1 MKNVK
6 HFMAGLILLIT
17 FQLNAQVLHSIQG
30 NVRNQEG
37 PIAFASVELSSVKDS
52 ASIKTVMTDVSGFYK
67 IEGVETGTYQ
77 LKITAVGF
85 EPTIE
90 SVEVKDDANE
100 TKNILLNPSA
110 KQLTAV
116 TVTSQR
122 KLIEVRADKTVIN
135 VDASPI
141 NAGATA
147 LEVLEKSPGV
157 MVDNDGNISM
167 AGKSGVNVMIDG
179 KPVSMSSRDLSNYL
193 KSLNASQLDQ
203 IELIT
208 QPNAKYDAQGN
219 AGIINIKLK
228 RNKVKGMNGNIG
240 ASYTQGQYA
249 RYNSNAFIGYR
260 SGKWN
265 VTASYSGVQHEGF
278 NEIKVNRYFRRKS
291 DKQLQ
296 SIFDQSTFLK
306 YDGNNYN
313 VKAGVDFI
321 ASEKTTLG
329 VNLQRGLNHLNF
341 NIPTVMKMYDPNKTY
356 TGEAI
361 TKGKNSL
368 DNENLTLNFNFRVK
382 FDSLGRE
389 LAGDADYA
397 QYSDDGR
404 QQLDNYFYDA
414 DGAENAAPY
423 LLRGHN
429 PSLFNIY
436 SAKVDYTHPTSKT
449 LKFETGVKSSY
460 VYSDHESSFLN
471 KNSGDWEIDDRTNHF
486 LYTENINAVYLNG
499 TKTWN
504 KLQLQLGLRVE
515 NTRAHGNQKTTNEEF
530 DRNYTQAF
538 PTAFISY
545 KFNDLHTVNA
555 NWGRR
560 VTRPDYTALNP
571 FQMLLNP
578 YTYQMGNPLLRPQ
591 FSYNSE
597 LGYVYKNGLLTAK
610 LGYSKVTD
618 IISDV
623 LTQDETTT
631 TSYVQPQNLAN
642 QKDLLLQVNLNV
654 SPKKWWSTQV
664 FLSGNNQQFKGMLSG
679 YYYETNFSS
688 FNININ
694 NQFKFGKGWSGELGG
709 FYQYKNLFS
718 GNSIIQPFGMLNAG
732 ISKQVLNNKG
742 TFKINARDILASRK
756 IQIDQNYYEY
766 ESYFT
771 NRIDSRAFT
780 LGFTWRFAKNEKN
793 VLQQRS
799 SGASA
804 EEINRAGKN

>member
-6 HFMAGLILLIT
+6 HFIAGLILLIT
-17 FQLNAQVLHSIQG
+17 LQLNAQVLHSIQG
-30 NVRNQEG
+30 KVSNQEG
-37 PIAFASVELSSVKDS
+37 PVEFASVELLKDS
-52 ASIKTVMTDVSGFYK
+52 ASVKTVMTDHSGFFK
-67 IEGVETGTYQ
+67 IEGVQMGVYQ
-77 LKITAVGF
+77 LRITAVGF
-85 EPTIE
+85 EPAVE
-90 SVEVKDDANE
+90 SIEVKENE
-100 TKNILLNPSA
+100 NVSQNIKLNPSS
-110 KQLTAV
+110 KQLSAV

-135 VDASPI
+135 VDASPT
-141 NAGATA
+141 NAGANA

-157 MVDNDGNISM
+157 MVDNDGNISL

-208 QPNAKYDAQGN
+208 QPNSKYDAQGN

-240 ASYTQGQYA
+240 ASYTQGQYG
-249 RYNSNAFIGYR
+249 RFNSNAFLGYR

-265 VTASYSGVQHEGF
+265 VTGSYSGVQHAGF
-278 NEIKVNRYFRRKS
+278 NEINVTRYFRKKS
-291 DKQLQ
+291 DHQLQ

-306 YDGNNYN
+306 FTGNNYQ

-329 VNLQRGLNHLNF
+329 LNLQKGTNHLNF
-341 NIPTVMKMYDPNKTY
+341 DVPTVMKIYDPNKTY
-356 TGEAI
+356 TGQAI
-361 TKGKNSL
+361 TKGVNKL
-368 DNENLTLNFNFRVK
+368 DNENLTLNFNFRIK

-389 LAGDADYA
+389 LTGDADYA
-397 QYSDDGR
+397 QYSDNGR

-414 DGAENAAPY
+414 QGVENAAPY
-423 LLRGHN
+423 LLKGHN

-436 SAKVDYTHPTSKT
+436 SAKLDYTHPVGKT
-449 LKFETGVKSSY
+449 LKFESGIKGSY

-471 KNSGDWEIDDRTNHF
+471 KNSGEWEIDDRTNHF
-486 LYTENINAVYLNG
+486 LYTENINAVYING
-499 TKTWN
+499 TKTWD

-515 NTRAHGNQKTTNEEF
+515 NTRANGNQKTTNEKF
-530 DRNYTQAF
+530 DRNYTHAF

-545 KFNDLHTVNA
+545 KFNDKHSVNA

-591 FSYNSE
+591 FSYNGE

-610 LGYSKVTD
+610 LGYSEITD
-618 IISDV
+618 IISDI

-631 TSYVQPQNLAN
+631 TSYVQPQNLAHQN
-642 QKDLLLQVNLNV
+642 NLLLQVNLNV

-679 YYYETNFSS
+679 YYYETKFNS

-709 FYQYKNLFS
+709 FYQHKNLFS
-718 GNSIIQPFGMLNAG
+718 GNSVIQPFGMLNAG

-742 TFKINARDILASRK
+742 TIKLNARDILSSRR
-756 IQIDQNYYEY
+756 IQIDQNYYEF

-771 NRIDSRAFT
+771 NRIDSRVFT